1 MRQGYD
7 VEAWLEEGLVDV
19 LVPAGNAATDDSIDV
34 GEWKALAARCGSA
47 AYICPGTDSG
57 IPRMT
62 PTPEQ
67 AHVGPEHP
75 AINETLKS
83 RGLGARYLSQGA
95 DGLYIFNYHQGY
107 QVNVSAVDGS
117 YRYNTELLTELGSA
131 ESLAGLDK
139 LFVATHRVTK
149 PDGPWR
155 GAFDVDREWGQVPV
169 PLLPTFS
176 GRGAVVSLSLGE
188 EAQRQREGCTVTLRL
203 RLEEWTPVD
212 RVEVRWD
219 GHRLVWPPLPP
230 PALAAGTII
239 EVTHDQW
246 LRFALDSRAGG
257 AGAGEVVDVGG
268 GVHRVEVILLE
279 RNPQVL
285 SEITLTDVEVL
296 FDYGMPPPC
305 GLPRGAP
312 AIAKL

>member
-1 MRQGYD
+1 M
-7 VEAWLEEGLVDV
+7 
-19 LVPAGNAATDDSIDV
+19 
-34 GEWKALAARCGSA
+34 
-47 AYICPGTDSG
+47 
-57 IPRMT
+57 
-62 PTPEQ
+62 
-67 AHVGPEHP
+67 
-75 AINETLKS
+75 
-83 RGLGARYLSQGA
+83 
-95 DGLYIFNYHQGY
+95 
-107 QVNVSAVDGS
+107 
-117 YRYNTELLTELGSA
+117 
-131 ESLAGLDK
+131 
-139 LFVATHRVTK
+139 
-149 PDGPWR
+149 
-155 GAFDVDREWGQVPV
+155 

-188 EAQRQREGCTVTLRL
+188 EAQRQCEGCTVTLRL

-239 EVTHDQW
+239 EVNHDQW